1 MSIRSRILKS
11 VVVINLLTALLVI
24 ITPYAIPGLVISLFI
39 TMKWAG
45 KIAQTI
51 ETDFHCVQKVVD
63 ELASGKGDLTLKVT
77 LNKKSYF
84 LPIADSL
91 NRFMDELE
99 QIIAKVNVTSR
110 LVADSSV
117 NLSANL
123 NEILANSQNQNH
135 LKALNDQMELISRHV
150 NDQAA
155 FSANAAE
162 VADQLALMIDQVDLA
177 AQRTSDMAQVTS
189 QLARESEDSI
199 KANLSALEN
208 IQERM
213 GLIDQRTEA
222 LAESSKQI
230 EFIVETINRISEKTS
245 LLALNAAIEAARAGQ
260 AGSRFS
266 VVSDEV
272 GRLATS
278 SAQATTEIDGVLQQ
292 IRSEIDMLLTVAK
305 QSREAVTNGRETTE
319 KTNRQILDIMS
330 KVNETGNEIQTMAQ
344 AIAQQKSSVYEINGA
359 VNEISQRSNQI
370 SDLAESQLVANS
382 SISAILTETTANSG
396 KLSEVADALKNV
408 VSNFKVSE
416 NVVIKRRNAVE
427 WSEDFSVRVALM
439 DDEHKVL
446 FDLINQL
453 NAAMMDGKSSDKV
466 GEVMDALIDYTRFH
480 FSHEEELLKKC
491 NYPRFSEQER
501 AHRAFVAKVEEFKV
515 ALAQGDV
522 LVSVKVIEFLKD
534 WLIKHIV
541 NLDTK
546 YSGYLIESGVAA

>member
-11 VVVINLLTALLVI
+11 VVVINLLAALLVI
-24 ITPYAIPGLVISLFI
+24 MTPYAIPGLVISLFI

-292 IRSEIDMLLTVAK
+292 IRSEIEMLLTVAK

-330 KVNETGNEIQTMAQ
+330 KVNETGNEVQTMAQ

-491 NYPRFSEQER
+491 NYPRLSEQER